1 MGDALESN
9 RSTGR
14 LNAQILFR
22 ENAARTCGLKPGHL
36 AVWWFLAGDMDSRGL
51 PYRVKGARR
60 AWERSHASVAEH
72 VGCGVTT
79 ARHWTADLVAAGWLD
94 VHWVGGGRGH
104 GNSYCLAVPSW
115 TVRRTSM
122 VVGGQT
128 VRCFIDH
135 SGNERFV
142 PESMVREC
150 PHPATRRTGR
160 RIRRTST

>member
-9 RSTGR
+9 MSR
-14 LNAQILFR
+14 LNSQILFR
-22 ENAARTCGLKPGHL
+22 ENAAKVGGLKPGHL

-79 ARHWTADLVAAGWLD
+79 ARHWTGELIAAGWLD

-104 GNSYCLAVPSW
+104 GNSYCLTIPSW
-115 TVRRTSM
+115 TVSVENVPCGLRRF
-122 VVGGQT
+122 V
-128 VRCFIDH
+128 DH
-135 SGNERFV
+135 SGNDRFV
-142 PESMVREC
+142 PESMVRER
-150 PHPATRRTGR
+150 PHPATCITGR
-160 RIRRTST
+160 RIRRTSTC

>member
-22 ENAARTCGLKPGHL
+22 ENAAKVGGLKPGHL
-36 AVWWFLAGDMDSRGL
+36 AVWWFFAEDMDSRGL

-79 ARHWTADLVAAGWLD
+79 ARHWTADLIAAGWLD
-94 VHWVGGGRGH
+94 VHRAGGGRGH
-104 GNSYCLAVPSW
+104 GNSYCLTIPSW
-115 TVRRTSM
+115 TVSAENVPRGQKLRRF
-122 VVGGQT
+122 V
-128 VRCFIDH
+128 DP
-135 SGNERFV
+135 SGNDRFV
-142 PESMVREC
+142 PKAMVRER
-150 PHPATRRTGR
+150 PHPAIRQTGR
-160 RIRRTST
+160 RIRRTSTC